1 MKEVAGI
8 WLPDHERHLIPFLED
23 RSRWVD
29 GKGSY
34 QRHKLL
40 AALEHV
46 TAFGCALDV
55 GAHVGLWS
63 TALAERFEAVVAV
76 EPIRLHRRCWMRNV
90 PPVAA
95 LHLLPYVLGE
105 VSQVERALRVTRGS
119 SGDTRVE
126 PDCGA
131 GPAALEMRYDE
142 LDGAARRVDLVK
154 LDCEGYELFA
164 LRGMEAMLRR
174 DRPCVVVE
182 QKPGKASR
190 YGLGETAAVDYLRAL
205 GARLRR
211 EISGDFI
218 LSW

>member
-23 RSRWVD
+23 QSKWID
-29 GKGSY
+29 GRGSY
-34 QRHKLL
+34 QRHKLG
-40 AALEHV
+40 AAMAEV
-46 TAFGCALDV
+46 TGFGRALDI

-63 TALAERFEAVVAV
+63 MALAERFEAVVAF
-76 EPIRLHRRCWMRNV
+76 EPIQLHRRCWMRNV

-95 LHLLPYVLGE
+95 LHLLPYLLGE
-105 VSQVERALRVTRGS
+105 ESRVERPLHVTRGS

-126 PDCGA
+126 LDCGG
-131 GPAALEMRYDE
+131 GPAALEMRYDA
-142 LDGAARRVDLVK
+142 LDGADGEVDLVK

-174 DRPCVVVE
+174 ERPCVIVE
-182 QKPGKASR
+182 QKPGRAQR
-190 YGLGETAAVDYLRAL
+190 YGLGEIEAVGYLESL